1 MNKKNIGINFE
12 LRFEKIVSLNPSFD
26 LARVAIAYSGRN
38 RNRSDIGKEVFDNS
52 AESLKNIPLVGRYI
66 PEESDF
72 GAHDIQIVSD
82 NNGALSIENAT
93 IPFGVIPESTNLS
106 WELIQEEDGTEREYL
121 FTDCILWKRS
131 YGYETLVSKKRWN
144 QSMEIVV
151 DEYTIDAD
159 GYLVITKMH
168 FEALCILGENVE
180 PCFES
185 ASVQIAGN
193 PVVSDYRAQFSL
205 MFSELKDLA
214 SQYPIKLG
222 FDTTL
227 EEGGIKTL
235 ILTEELRDQI
245 LAEFNISLGD
255 ITFEIAEDMT
265 EADFRAKLE
274 EFQGQSS
281 GEGTDDGNNDGN
293 GDDGANSFNNNNTLT
308 RVGFA
313 ATYLEKRHALENA
326 LDPVFVKD
334 GDGNVV
340 SETYFWIYDFD
351 DEYVFVE
358 KYTWTK
364 DNSETTY
371 GRFKYSFDEE
381 SNSATTDGDFEEMFL
396 TWLTADEKNKLDES
410 REVFEELKKYKAK
423 REKEDRDTEIKAVL
437 SEFSDFSTTEEYAK
451 LIEKLDDYNVET
463 LRDKLFSIKG
473 RYPEKISAPK
483 KPSISSIKIPIT
495 DTSSESSGRYG
506 GIFSLL
512 EKED

>member
-1 MNKKNIGINFE
+1 M
-12 LRFEKIVSLNPSFD
+12 
-26 LARVAIAYSGRN
+26 
-38 RNRSDIGKEVFDNS
+38 
-52 AESLKNIPLVGRYI
+52 
-66 PEESDF
+66 
-72 GAHDIQIVSD
+72 
-82 NNGALSIENAT
+82 
-93 IPFGVIPESTNLS
+93 
-106 WELIQEEDGTEREYL
+106 
-121 FTDCILWKRS
+121 
-131 YGYETLVSKKRWN
+131 
-144 QSMEIVV
+144 
-151 DEYTIDAD
+151 
-159 GYLVITKMH
+159 
-168 FEALCILGENVE
+168 
-180 PCFES
+180 
-185 ASVQIAGN
+185 
-193 PVVSDYRAQFSL
+193 
-205 MFSELKDLA
+205 
-214 SQYPIKLG
+214 
-222 FDTTL
+222 
-227 EEGGIKTL
+227 

-313 ATYLEKRHALENA
+313 ATYLERRHALENA
-326 LDPVFVKD
+326 LDPMFVKD
-334 GDGNVV
+334 GDGNIV

-358 KYTWTK
+358 KHTWTK

-483 KPSISSIKIPIT
+483 KPSSSSIKIPIT